1 MTDEQKV
8 KRMLEIRIQE
18 RPDLKN
24 RMNDR
29 VREMFKSGTEG
40 FSILLKMYNDR
51 FPEKT
56 LDNFQL

>member
-18 RPDLKN
+18 RTDLKD

-29 VREMFKSGTEG
+29 VRDMFKSGTDG
-40 FSILLKMYNDR
+40 FSILMKMYNDR
-51 FPEKT
+51 FPEGE
-56 LDNFQL
+56 